1 MLFIEKQTT
10 VKVEELGASLGRD
23 AGGVSGGLMEKC
35 PWLPGCTYFQLHT
48 QPLLHPWLGD

>member
-10 VKVEELGASLGRD
+10 VKVKELGASLGRD

-48 QPLLHPWLGD
+48 QPPLHPWLGD